1 MPEARTSWLVE
12 YGPLLW
18 LLGSFILVGGLA
30 ASVGLR
36 RALWHARVP
45 AGFAI
50 IACFALAG
58 PEQTRF
64 LLAGIDGPG
73 RVLALLVAVHLTGI
87 GAWFWARWSLNLA
100 WQAALP
106 GVEEVCAGWWW
117 RALPRIVAVAPA
129 VAALLCLF
137 LARRMLPLWV
147 ALTLLVGLLLVGA
160 SLVAL
165 AAFRR
170 SVLRG
175 RRARRMGRFLN
186 LEGVLADEALQFRK
200 PQRPVGTRAWLA
212 LARACLP
219 FDLPLIRPLLAAFLL
234 AIIGVLIGAEWPSIL
249 AQTFGAA
256 PTALFGLAALLTLLA
271 APVGLVAA
279 AWRWP
284 AMFFLLLL
292 ILGAAGVTVNTLV
305 RHAAAPAPARPELAA
320 AAEHW
325 LQHCAVPEGEGAEK
339 AIRAV
344 VVANAGGASRAAL
357 WTAAVMEALET
368 QLGLQ
373 PGRHLFAISGISG
386 GALGSAAYVATLD
399 QSGLRCGAVQ
409 EAAARDARLKRLRE
423 GLGQD
428 FLAPP
433 LAGLF
438 LGDGV
443 WRVFGPVSAVAGW
456 AGLWPADRS
465 VRLERA
471 WEAAFA
477 GAGEGGLAA
486 PLLARS
492 LAPDGTLRLPLLLT
506 GGTHQESGRL
516 AVTAPAD
523 LRGALPEA
531 IDVIAT
537 LGADLP
543 FSVAASN
550 SARFPY
556 VTAPGLLRDREGRRF
571 GQLVDGGYHD
581 NQGAVAARAA
591 AEALAQAHARLL
603 QAGRL
608 AGTRLELFVIQV
620 VSDPDIAREELPRCG
635 PLPPGFQPVV
645 QPAAVAHSRPSPLDF
660 LTSPVGALAAVRGER
675 ANGGALEMARRY
687 CGGAGQHFALF
698 ALGAGTEGVKPPLS
712 WVLNA
717 AVRRDIAAAGLTGF
731 DRPGSSQ
738 ENAAELERLARAWQA
753 ALQ

>member
-1 MPEARTSWLVE
+1 MPEAETDWLVE

-18 LLGSFILVGGLA
+18 LLGSFLLVGVLA
-30 ASVGLR
+30 GSVGLR
-36 RALWHARVP
+36 RAIWHARVP
-45 AGFAI
+45 AAFAV

-73 RVLALLVAVHLTGI
+73 RILALLAAVLLTGI

-106 GVEEVCAGWWW
+106 GVEEVCRSWWW
-117 RALPRIVAVAPA
+117 SALPRIIAVAPA

-137 LARRMLPLWV
+137 LARRMLDTWV
-147 ALTLLVGLLLVGA
+147 ALALLVGLVAVGA
-160 SLVAL
+160 ALVAL
-165 AAFRR
+165 AVFRR

-175 RRARRMGRFLN
+175 HAARRLGRRISLS
-186 LEGVLADEALQFRK
+186 GVLADEALQLRA
-200 PQRPVGTRAWLA
+200 PARPVGLGAWLS
-212 LARACLP
+212 LARDCLP
-219 FDLPLIRPLLAAFLL
+219 FDLPLIRPLLVAFLL
-234 AIIGVLIGAEWPSIL
+234 AIASVLVGVAWPSDL
-249 AQTFGAA
+249 AQAVGAA

-305 RHAAAPAPARPELAA
+305 RHGDQPAPRRPELATA
-320 AAEHW
+320 AAWW
-325 LQHCAVPEGEGAEK
+325 LQHCAMPEGPQRV
-339 AIRAV
+339 IRAM

-357 WTAAVMEALET
+357 WTAAVMGALET
-368 QLGLQ
+368 RLGMQ
-373 PGRHLFAISGISG
+373 PGQHLFAISGISG

-399 QSGLRCGAVQ
+399 QSGLRCGATQ
-409 EAAARDARLKRLRE
+409 EAGARDRRLQRLRK

-443 WRVFGPVSAVAGW
+443 WRIFGPVSALAGW
-456 AGLWPADRS
+456 VGLWPADRS
-465 VRLERA
+465 VRLEQA
-471 WEAAFA
+471 WEAAFGEQD
-477 GAGEGGLAA
+477 GAGLAA
-486 PLLARS
+486 PLIARS
-492 LAPDGTLRLPLLLT
+492 VSKAGEPLLPLLLT

-516 AVTAPAD
+516 AVTAPVD
-523 LRGALPEA
+523 LRRALPEV
-531 IDVIAT
+531 IDVVAT
-537 LGADLP
+537 LDADLP

-556 VTAPGLLRDREGRRF
+556 VTAPGLLRNRREEAF

-603 QAGRL
+603 EAGRL
-608 AGTRLELFVIQV
+608 TGTRLELFVVQV
-620 VSDPDIAREELPRCG
+620 LSDPELKRDELPRCG
-635 PLPPGFQPVV
+635 PEAPGFQPVV
-645 QPAAVAHSRPSPLDF
+645 QEAKAAPSRPSALDF

-687 CGGAGQHFALF
+687 CGGAGQHFAVF
-698 ALGAGTEGVKPPLS
+698 ALGVGPEGVKPPLS
-712 WVLNA
+712 WVLNQ
-717 AVRRDIAAAGLTGF
+717 AVRGAITAPGLAGF
-731 DRPGSSQ
+731 DQPGTSQ
-738 ENAAELERLARAWQA
+738 GNAEELERLAGEWQA
-753 ALQ
+753 ALVP